1 MNRQDI
7 ARQVSTTLG
16 DHAADYDIEA
26 IVDDLITAHDGELAS
41 IDDFDSQSYWAIV
54 ETHDTTAA

>member
-7 ARQVSTTLG
+7 AHQVSLTLG
-16 DHAADYDIEA
+16 DRIADFNIDA
-26 IVDDLITAHDGELAS
+26 IVDDLIANHDGQIDS

-54 ETHDTTAA
+54 ETHDISV